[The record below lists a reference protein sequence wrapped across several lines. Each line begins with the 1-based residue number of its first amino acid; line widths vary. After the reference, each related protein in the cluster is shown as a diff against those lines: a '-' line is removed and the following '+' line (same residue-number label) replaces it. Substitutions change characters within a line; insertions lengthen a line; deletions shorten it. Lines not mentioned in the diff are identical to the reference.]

1 LKPLASTDRNGYRTH
16 ASPDHGAETHGN
28 HHCQGG
34 PTKRQRSVATGS
46 RPTGTYHVDQ
56 SAGECSYDSGHYTV
70 GDSRLY
76 ERSRPLLRPLRRED
90 DITGHAA
97 DYSPQ
102 NGIENE

>member
-1 LKPLASTDRNGYRTH
+1 MIP
-16 ASPDHGAETHGN
+16 
-28 HHCQGG
+28 
-34 PTKRQRSVATGS
+34 ATN
-46 RPTGTYHVDQ
+46 
-56 SAGECSYDSGHYTV
+56 TV